1 MNGSI
6 EIGPEY
12 LLCCCCL
19 SFLLHSERII
29 FTNNIHVF
37 NSIGTQATRN
47 DKCLIEFLQSV
58 KNFGHCHFLMV
69 LQSDVFS

>member
-19 SFLLHSERII
+19 SLLLHSEGII
-29 FTNNIHVF
+29 FTNDKHVF
-37 NSIGTQATRN
+37 NSICTKATRS

-58 KNFGHCHFLMV
+58 KILDTVIF
-69 LQSDVFS
+69 